1 MAIFVQQQFL
11 FYIALTLVLFLP
23 GYSLL
28 LAIWGKKPILSSLE
42 KFILSFGLSIISV
55 DFIFFL
61 YPRISLPINRLSVF
75 MGIILFSAVALIIYK
90 LREVSSPSELKNNTE
105 ALFQFSKI
113 QFGSILLLIFLMFFI
128 KTAFL
133 SQTVLPTATDMGH
146 HMYWANWITENQ
158 TLPDYGGLPD
168 FIIGEHIVFAVIS
181 LISGLSFFSAFPVL
195 TLYLINSLSL
205 LTVFI
210 LVLRI
215 FKEKWIALLLLFFL
229 GTLFAISS
237 PQAKFVSGGVIGN
250 LLGNLFTPMAF
261 YFFFRF
267 SELLFDKN
275 QKKLSRTFLSLA
287 LFSVFGLFYTHH
299 LTAFLFLFV
308 FSLAFLIFLIINF
321 QRSREII
328 SNSFQALFSR
338 QVFPLILIGLF
349 FFLFI
354 LTPNYFSLSATQTA
368 VGAAV
373 KITRTGLDINNIR
386 SAVGEARLALGA
398 VGFLLLL
405 LVLRKNKENFGYI
418 LISAW
423 ALMLYI
429 MSAYPKLLFINLPSS
444 RIGNYL
450 TYPLAILSAYALFQI
465 FSKAKKYL
473 SVNLAKISLGLI
485 LIFVLREGI
494 SDSVQAFKQ
503 DNESLKLVQTFNAS
517 SFVAANLSKKDR
529 VLKDHNY
536 LTGDSWIKLFFM
548 RDYKFPLSRGY
559 FKRYEDPTNPRETCT
574 LEMISNPGGMT
585 AQKCFSETGINF
597 IMVNPTYDSGQFHRL
612 NSFDQ
617 VYANSQIVVF
627 YKNN

>member
-1 MAIFVQQQFL
+1 MLSLLQSQLMFYLAI
-11 FYIALTLVLFLP
+11 ALVLFLP

-28 LAIWGKKPILSSLE
+28 LAIFGKNKILNSLE
-42 KFILSFGLSIISV
+42 KFILSFGLSIICI
-55 DFIFFL
+55 DFIFFV
-61 YPRISLPINRLSVF
+61 YPRLALPINRLSAF
-75 MGIILFSAVALIIYK
+75 GGIILFSAIALIIYK
-90 LREVSSPSELKNNTE
+90 FRTFSSSEARETE
-105 ALFQFSKI
+105 NLFQFSKI
-113 QFGSILLLIFLMFFI
+113 QFGSILLLIFLAFFI

-133 SQTVLPTATDMGH
+133 SQAVLPTATDMGH
-146 HMYWANWITENQ
+146 HMYWTQWITENQ

-168 FIIGEHIVFAVIS
+168 FIIGEHVIFAIIS
-181 LISGLSFFSAFPVL
+181 LISGLNFFSAFPVL
-195 TLYLINSLSL
+195 LLYLVNIFSL
-205 LTVFI
+205 LTIFI

-215 FKEKWIALLLLFFL
+215 FQKKQIALLVLFLL
-229 GTLFAISS
+229 GTLFAIAS
-237 PQAKFVSGGVIGN
+237 PQTKFVSGGVIGN
-250 LLGNLFTPMAF
+250 LLGNLFIPTAF

-267 SELLFDKN
+267 SELLFTEN
-275 QKKLSRTFLSLA
+275 QKKLARTFLVLA
-287 LFSVFGLFYTHH
+287 LVSIFGLFYTHH

-308 FSLAFLIFLIINF
+308 FSLALLAFLLVNYKKAKEILIA
-321 QRSREII
+321 SL
-328 SNSFQALFSR
+328 QALFSH
-338 QVFPLILIGLF
+338 QVFPVILFGLV

-373 KITRTGLDINNIR
+373 KATRTGLDLNNIR
-386 SAVGEARLALGA
+386 SAVGESRLALGA

-405 LVLRKNKENFGYI
+405 LALRKNKQNFGYV

-429 MSAYPKLLFINLPSS
+429 MSSYPKLLFINLPSS

-465 FSKAKKYL
+465 FQKLKNQLPA
-473 SVNLAKISLGLI
+473 NLAKITLGLI

-494 SDSVQAFKQ
+494 SDSVQAFKIK
-503 DNESLKLVQTFNAS
+503 NESSELIQTFDS
-517 SFVAANLSKKDR
+517 SAYVAANLSEKDM

-536 LTGDSWIKLFFM
+536 LTGDAWIKLFFM

-559 FKRYEDPTNPRETCT
+559 FQRYEDPTNPRETCT
-574 LEMISNPGGMT
+574 LEMISNPGGTT
-585 AQKCFSETGINF
+585 AQKCFSETGVDF

-612 NSFDQ
+612 NNFDQ
-617 VYANSQIVVF
+617 VYVNSDIVVF